1 MDAFRRL
8 TAVGVPLDEP
18 NIDTNQLAPTRY
30 SQLPRGPR
38 YAQVLLCEQR
48 FNADGSETDYILN
61 REPYRAARIIVAE
74 RNFGCGSSRETA
86 VYALWEFGIR
96 CVIAPSFGDI
106 FSSNCF
112 KNGVLPVALP
122 ETDTV
127 AIRKALHD
135 STVKTMTV
143 DLEEDVIT
151 DPAGRCYR
159 FKVNPRRPLLRL
171 QGESRASQMPAAG
184 ARRHR
189 AHRGVQRE
197 HRSVRG
203 GLPKPLR
210 LDIPR

>member
-48 FNADGSETDYILN
+48 FTADGSETDYILN

-106 FSSNCF
+106 FTSNCF

-159 FKVNPRRPLLRL
+159 FKVNPVRRKCLL
-171 QGESRASQMPAAG
+171 QGLDDIARTGEYSASIEAFEAAYRSRFGWTFPDDQPHG
-184 ARRHR
+184 
-189 AHRGVQRE
+189 
-197 HRSVRG
+197 
-203 GLPKPLR
+203 
-210 LDIPR
+210 